1 MINIHDIFKNKLS
14 VNNVINNNLPFI
26 ILNCNATN
34 LDDNSLIVKIPG
46 PPNDNIFKLNYQKI
60 YNALKINGINPTHFA
75 PLGDIWFNKI
85 PVTIN
90 ILLVNIKI
98 SIKPIDYVKIDN
110 YYNYTIWKPI
120 GPIGYSAIGY
130 IASQH
135 KPSVNMIR
143 LLPNAFLKE
152 FNNNN
157 IVEGRNIN
165 MNEYDLLSTI
175 NEKYYTIDKLI
186 FIKSD
191 NINTNT
197 INDDNKEIINIWVK
211 QTEGDITLL
220 EDEDPWHVDKKNEHD
235 KLLEENQLTT
245 VDTDNTEIDGELENE
260 KINCLNFNFIA
271 CSLLFLI
278 SLMISLRYF
287 WK

>member
-1 MINIHDIFKNKLS
+1 MTNILDIFKNKLS
-14 VNNVINNNLPFI
+14 ANNAINNNLPFI

-34 LDDNSLIVKIPG
+34 LDDNSLIIKVPG

-60 YNALKINGINPTHFA
+60 YNMLKTNGIEPTHFA
-75 PLGDIWFNKI
+75 PLGDIWFNEVPTK
-85 PVTIN
+85 IN

-120 GPIGYSAIGY
+120 GPIGYSAVGY

-135 KPSVNMIR
+135 KPSVNMVR

-152 FNNNN
+152 FNNTN
-157 IVEGRNIN
+157 IAGGRNIN

-191 NINTNT
+191 NINTN
-197 INDDNKEIINIWVK
+197 IIGNNKEVENIWIK

-220 EDEDPWHVDKKNEHD
+220 EDDEPWHMDKKNEHD
-235 KLLEENQLTT
+235 KLVEQNITITT
-245 VDTDNTEIDGELENE
+245 DIEDTEIDEEPENE
-260 KINCLNFNFIA
+260 KINYINFNIIA